1 MFTVNTHEAKTHLS
15 KLLARVANGEEII
28 IAKAGK
34 AIARLVPVEPQT
46 PKRIAGKDR
55 GKVKIA
61 DDFDAPL
68 PDDLQGFFE

>member
-1 MFTVNTHEAKTHLS
+1 VLFNRHCAQ
-15 KLLARVANGEEII
+15 
-28 IAKAGK
+28 AGK

-46 PKRIAGKDR
+46 PKRKAGKDR

-68 PDDLQGFFE
+68 PDDLQGFFSDRYRY